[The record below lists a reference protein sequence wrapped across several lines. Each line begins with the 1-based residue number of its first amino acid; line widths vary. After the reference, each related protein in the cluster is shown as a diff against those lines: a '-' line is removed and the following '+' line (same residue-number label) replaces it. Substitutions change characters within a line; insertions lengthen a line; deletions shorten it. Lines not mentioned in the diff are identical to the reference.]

1 EEQTEFA
8 VMTKG
13 KTGKKN
19 ENKSNKNGFAPLS
32 SCSPSPSSSSNEAA
46 ELVTSQFDI
55 AGPSDNIAEDI
66 KTILTSLRR
75 ITSTIAE
82 IKQGNADILGRFA
95 SIESRLSDSDGRLM
109 AAEMKIKSLAL
120 DVADFRNRLND
131 QENRARR
138 NNVRILGFPEG
149 VEQGS
154 PTRFLGE
161 TLPALLKLPEG
172 TDLSFEQAHRSLA
185 PKPVPGQRPRP
196 FIVKLL
202 HFPVKELLLKAA
214 RELGKVEWEGHS
226 ILFFPDLSKAL
237 QDCRRLFLPVKK
249 ILHEENVKYGLFY
262 PATLKVMYKGKTT
275 AFGTAEEAEKFVEK

>member
-1 EEQTEFA
+1 
-8 VMTKG
+8 
-13 KTGKKN
+13 
-19 ENKSNKNGFAPLS
+19 
-32 SCSPSPSSSSNEAA
+32 SSNEAA
-46 ELVTSQFDI
+46 ELVPSQFDI
-55 AGPSDNIAEDI
+55 AGPSDNITEDI

-82 IKQGNADILGRFA
+82 IKQGNADVLGRFA
-95 SIESRLSDSDGRLM
+95 STESHLSDLDGRLM
-109 AAEMKIKSLAL
+109 TAETEIESLAL
-120 DVADFRNRLND
+120 DVADLCNRLDD

-172 TDLSFEQAHRSLA
+172 TDLSFEWAHCSLA
-185 PKPVPGQRPRP
+185 PKPAPGQWPRP
-196 FIVKLL
+196 FVVKLL
-202 HFPVKELLLKAA
+202 RFPVKELLLKAA

-237 QDCRRLFLPVKK
+237 QDRRRLFLPVKK
-249 ILHEENVKYGLFY
+249 ILREKNVKYSLFY
-262 PATLKVMYKGKTT
+262 PATLKVTYKGKTM
-275 AFGTAEEAEKFVEK
+275 AFGTTEKAEKFVEK